1 MSDHIDFEAKS
12 DRDLIVLTAQ
22 TCNNI
27 NDRLTNIDI
36 LVLDH
41 GKRLVALETVERIA
55 SKENNPMSKTRLAGW
70 GGGLFAFGCLI
81 GGIFYAFGQASGW
94 W

>member
-1 MSDHIDFEAKS
+1 MPDHIDFEAKS

-36 LVLDH
+36 LLLNH
-41 GKRLVALETVERIA
+41 EKRIVTLETTDKV
-55 SKENNPMSKTRLAGW
+55 NNPMSKAKMAGW
-70 GGGLFAFGCLI
+70 GS
-81 GGIFYAFGQASGW
+81 GIFVFGSLLGGALYAFGIAMGW

>member
-1 MSDHIDFEAKS
+1 MPDHINFEAKS

-27 NDRLTNIDI
+27 SARITNIDI
-36 LVLDH
+36 LLLNH
-41 GKRLVALETVERIA
+41 EKRIVTLETTEKV
-55 SKENNPMSKTRLAGW
+55 NNPMSRKKLYYTGS
-70 GGGLFAFGCLI
+70 
-81 GGIFYAFGQASGW
+81 GIFVSGSLLGGMLYAFGQAMGW